1 MKEWHIES
9 DSKTSTLLVDQV
21 TILKGSIADWREILL
36 TLQSYFDNRK
46 TEIIINEG
54 QTLIPKKDYA
64 FYSIS
69 FSDYFNSTD
78 LLKIKKNLKQQYLAQ
93 LQLSPFYKQLVE
105 VWDDLQEEVA
115 FLNESTSSIKYNF
128 DLSSFKD
135 KIVSDQIY
143 SDSLPSTDLS
153 SLHDLKKS
161 IELIE
166 ESSKDK
172 LNIITIINPEII
184 LKSKE
189 IEQLIDFLKTYKK
202 KTQLILLTND
212 SAIKADNILY
222 KEQIINK
229 LKCTNVK
236 NLLAATIPFGFDEN
250 LYFKASNWY
259 MSLVDNYHSKTVLL
273 SYSSV
278 DNLKEFIYTLCLFV
292 LTNTPFI
299 LDAAMVPAPYDKYIA
314 KLLDETV

>member
-1 MKEWHIES
+1 MKEWHVKS
-9 DSKTSTLLVDQV
+9 DNKTSTLLVDQV
-21 TILKGSIADWREILL
+21 TILKGTIADWKEILL
-36 TLQSYFDNRK
+36 TLQSYFNNRK
-46 TEIIINEG
+46 TEIIMNEG

-69 FSDYFNSTD
+69 FSDHFDSTD
-78 LLKIKKNLKQQYLAQ
+78 LLKIKKNLKQQFLAQ

-115 FLNESTSSIKYNF
+115 FLNETTSSVKYDF

-143 SDSLPSTDLS
+143 SDSLSSTDLI

-161 IELIE
+161 VELIE
-166 ESSKDK
+166 EASKDK
-172 LNIITIINPEII
+172 LNIITIVYPEII
-184 LKSKE
+184 LKSKD
-189 IEQLIDFLKTYKK
+189 IEQLIDFLKIHKK
-202 KTQLILLTND
+202 RTQFILLTNH

-229 LKCTNVK
+229 LICTNVK
-236 NLLAATIPFGFDEN
+236 NLLSATIPFEFEET
-250 LYFKASNWY
+250 LYFKANNWY

-314 KLLDETV
+314 KLLDDTV